1 MDRPS
6 KRAPRQRRG
15 QSAPGSVS
23 LASSRGANRPERRKN
38 PLAFLSILGFGKS
51 ADRPSRRD
59 RAAAK
64 PPMAQAAKPPMAQVV
79 PMRPARPTSNRL
91 NPVVP
96 LRPNQDR
103 SQEARRD
110 GLRPTRGHRRL
121 SRRQERAQLPQINL
135 PSPRTR
141 SGRGML
147 YGLRLLIFGVGIAVL
162 AGTLLSM
169 LDPASRITPSTA
181 TAEKP
186 PAEAQVAADGLGLTQ
201 EIPQL
206 KGQIQALF
214 TAQKQLAP
222 GVLLVDLDSRAF
234 VDVNASQAF
243 PSASTIK
250 FPILVAFFQDVDAGK
265 IQLDEQLVMRKE
277 LVATESGDMQE
288 SPAGTK
294 FSALET
300 ATKMIVISDNTA
312 TNMLIDRLGGMPAL
326 SARFQ
331 SWGMASTQLRA
342 VLPDVQGTNTTSAK
356 DLASL
361 FGQVQSGKLIS
372 IRSRDRLLEI
382 MRRTENDTMLVK
394 GLGQGA
400 SIAHKTGS
408 IGTLVGDIG
417 LIDTP
422 SGKRYL
428 AAVLVQRPRDDD
440 RAIESIRQV
449 SRLAYQTFGQAST
462 AAQPTAKPADALG
475 RSRIAQP

>member
-1 MDRPS
+1 
-6 KRAPRQRRG
+6 
-15 QSAPGSVS
+15 
-23 LASSRGANRPERRKN
+23 
-38 PLAFLSILGFGKS
+38 
-51 ADRPSRRD
+51 
-59 RAAAK
+59 
-64 PPMAQAAKPPMAQVV
+64 MAQVV
-79 PMRPARPTSNRL
+79 PMRPNQSRSP

-96 LRPNQDR
+96 IRPNQSVPR
-103 SQEARRD
+103 GETRRD
-110 GLRPTRGHRRL
+110 RRL
-121 SRRQERAQLPQINL
+121 SLRQQRSELPQINL

-141 SGRGML
+141 SGRSVL

-169 LDPASRITPSTA
+169 LDPANRMTPGAA
-181 TAEKP
+181 TADKTS
-186 PAEAQVAADGLGLTQ
+186 AEAQVAADGLGLTQ

-206 KGQIQALF
+206 KSQIQTLF
-214 TAQKQLAP
+214 SAQKQLAP

-234 VDVNASQAF
+234 VDLNASQVL

-250 FPILVAFFQDVDAGK
+250 FPLLVAFFQDVDAGK
-265 IQLDEQLVMRKE
+265 IQLDEPLVMRKE

-288 SPAGTK
+288 SPVGTK

-312 TNMLIDRLGGMPAL
+312 TNMMIDRLGGMPAL
-326 SARFQ
+326 SQRFQ
-331 SWGMASTQLRA
+331 SWGMASTQLRN
-342 VLPDVQGTNTTSAK
+342 VLPDVQGLNTTSAK

-372 IRSRDRLLEI
+372 MRSRDRLLEI

-408 IGTLVGDIG
+408 IGTLVGDVG

-440 RAIESIRQV
+440 RALESIRQV
-449 SRLAYQTFGQAST
+449 SRLAYQTFGQAPT
-462 AAQPTAKPADALG
+462 AAQPTTKPDGIG

>member
-1 MDRPS
+1 MEGPMDRPS
-6 KRAPRQRRG
+6 KRSPRQRRG
-15 QSAPGSVS
+15 QSRTGPVP
-23 LASSRGANRPERRKN
+23 LASSRGGNRPERRKN

-51 ADRPSRRD
+51 DRRSRSDRP
-59 RAAAK
+59 
-64 PPMAQAAKPPMAQVV
+64 AQKPPMAQVV
-79 PMRPARPTSNRL
+79 PMRPNQSRS

-96 LRPNQDR
+96 IRPNQSIPR
-103 SQEARRD
+103 GETRRD
-110 GLRPTRGHRRL
+110 RRL
-121 SRRQERAQLPQINL
+121 SLRQERSQLPQINL

-141 SGRGML
+141 SGRGVL

-169 LDPASRITPSTA
+169 FDPASRMTPGSA
-181 TAEKP
+181 TADKT

-206 KGQIQALF
+206 KSQIQTLF
-214 TAQKQLAP
+214 SAQKQLAP
-222 GVLLVDLDSRAF
+222 GVLLVDLDSRAY
-234 VDVNASQAF
+234 VDLNASQAF

-265 IQLDEQLVMRKE
+265 IQLDEPLVMRKE

-312 TNMLIDRLGGMPAL
+312 TNMMIDRLGGMPAL
-326 SARFQ
+326 SQRFQ
-331 SWGMASTQLRA
+331 SWGMASTQLRTA
-342 VLPDVQGTNTTSAK
+342 LPDVQGTNTTSAK

-408 IGTLVGDIG
+408 IGTLVGDVG

-422 SGKRYL
+422 TGKRYL

-449 SRLAYQTFGQAST
+449 SRLAYQTFGQAPT
-462 AAQPTAKPADALG
+462 AAQPAAKPADGLG

>member
-6 KRAPRQRRG
+6 KRSPRQRRG
-15 QSAPGSVS
+15 QAQAGPVP
-23 LASSRGANRPERRKN
+23 LSRGANRPERRKN

-51 ADRPSRRD
+51 DRPSRRD
-59 RAAAK
+59 R
-64 PPMAQAAKPPMAQVV
+64 PVPRSPMAQVV
-79 PMRPARPTSNRL
+79 PLRPSSSRTAPHRSS
-91 NPVVP
+91 PVVP
-96 LRPNQDR
+96 LRPSPSR
-103 SQEARRD
+103 PQETRRD
-110 GLRPTRGHRRL
+110 RRL
-121 SRRQERAQLPQINL
+121 SRRQERSQLPQINL

-169 LDPASRITPSTA
+169 LDPASRMPQGPA
-181 TAEKP
+181 TAEKT
-186 PAEAQVAADGLGLTQ
+186 PAEAPVAADGLGLTQ

-206 KGQIQALF
+206 KSQIQTLF
-214 TAQKQLAP
+214 SAQKQLAP

-234 VDVNASQAF
+234 VDLNASQAF

-250 FPILVAFFQDVDAGK
+250 FPLLVAFFQDVDAGK
-265 IQLDEQLVMRKE
+265 IQLDEPLVMRKE

-288 SPAGTK
+288 SPVGTK

-326 SARFQ
+326 SQRFQ
-331 SWGMASTQLRA
+331 SWGMGSTQLRN
-342 VLPDVQGTNTTSAK
+342 VLPDVQGLNTTSAK

-372 IRSRDRLLEI
+372 MRSRDRLLEI

-408 IGTLVGDIG
+408 IGTLVGDVG

-428 AAVLVQRPRDDD
+428 AAILVQRPRDDD

-449 SRLAYQTFGQAST
+449 SRLAYQTFGQAPT
-462 AAQPTAKPADALG
+462 AAQPAAKPADGLG